1 MEDENVKVTVKIGQR
16 PLTVIIKK
24 EWEHFFLEAEKVI
37 NDSFF
42 DFAKKW
48 QYKDQQDLTN
58 MVLLDFV
65 VKALADKERLREY
78 DEELVPMMESLK
90 QLTEQ
95 FPIDYSFFDRKISRI
110 SSDTFVK
117 LNRITNEGDACHA

>member
-1 MEDENVKVTVKIGQR
+1 MTVKIGQR

-24 EWEHFFLEAEKVI
+24 EWEHYFLEAEKVI

-42 DFAKKW
+42 EFAKKW

-95 FPIDYSFFDRKISRI
+95 FPID
-110 SSDTFVK
+110 
-117 LNRITNEGDACHA
+117 

>member
-24 EWEHFFLEAEKVI
+24 EWEHYFQEAEKVI

-42 DFAKKW
+42 EFAKKW

-95 FPIDYSFFDRKISRI
+95 FPID
-110 SSDTFVK
+110 
-117 LNRITNEGDACHA
+117 

>member
-1 MEDENVKVTVKIGQR
+1 MEGDNIKVTVTIGQR

-24 EWEHFFLEAEKVI
+24 EWEHYFREAEKVI

-48 QYKDQQDLTN
+48 QYKNQQDLTN

-65 VKALADKERLREY
+65 VKGLADKERLGAY
-78 DEELVPMMESLK
+78 DEEVIPMMESLK
-90 QLTEQ
+90 QLTEE
-95 FPIDYSFFDRKISRI
+95 FPID
-110 SSDTFVK
+110 
-117 LNRITNEGDACHA
+117 

>member
-1 MEDENVKVTVKIGQR
+1 MEEENVKVTVKIGQR

-24 EWEHFFLEAEKVI
+24 EWEHYFLEAEKVI

-90 QLTEQ
+90 KLSEE
-95 FPIDYSFFDRKISRI
+95 FPID
-110 SSDTFVK
+110 
-117 LNRITNEGDACHA
+117 

>member
-1 MEDENVKVTVKIGQR
+1 MEEENVKVTVTIGQR
-16 PLTVIIKK
+16 PLTVIIKRD
-24 EWEHFFLEAEKVI
+24 WEHYFREAEKVI
-37 NDSFF
+37 NESFF

-65 VKALADKERLREY
+65 VKGLADKERLKAY

-90 QLTEQ
+90 QLTEE
-95 FPIDYSFFDRKISRI
+95 FPID
-110 SSDTFVK
+110 
-117 LNRITNEGDACHA
+117 

>member
-1 MEDENVKVTVKIGQR
+1 MEEEKIKVTVTIGQR

-24 EWEHFFLEAEKVI
+24 EWEHYFLEAEKVI

-42 DFAKKW
+42 EFAKKW

-58 MVLLDFV
+58 MVMLDLV
-65 VKALADKERLREY
+65 VKALADKERLKEY

-90 QLTEQ
+90 QLTEE
-95 FPIDYSFFDRKISRI
+95 FPID
-110 SSDTFVK
+110 
-117 LNRITNEGDACHA
+117 

>member
-1 MEDENVKVTVKIGQR
+1 MEEDSIKVTVTIGQR

-24 EWEHFFLEAEKVI
+24 EWEHYFLEAEKVI

-42 DFAKKW
+42 EFAKKW

-65 VKALADKERLREY
+65 VKALGDKERLREY

-90 QLTEQ
+90 QLTEE
-95 FPIDYSFFDRKISRI
+95 FPID
-110 SSDTFVK
+110 
-117 LNRITNEGDACHA
+117 

>member
-1 MEDENVKVTVKIGQR
+1 MEEDNIKVTVTIGQR

-24 EWEHFFLEAEKVI
+24 EWEHYFREAEKVI

-65 VKALADKERLREY
+65 VTQGSAALVRPVLRRGGPG
-78 DEELVPMMESLK
+78 LH
-90 QLTEQ
+90 
-95 FPIDYSFFDRKISRI
+95 
-110 SSDTFVK
+110 TFQPV
-117 LNRITNEGDACHA
+117 I

>member
-1 MEDENVKVTVKIGQR
+1 MEEDSKKVTVTIGQR

-24 EWEHFFLEAEKVI
+24 EWEHYFLEAEKVI

-42 DFAKKW
+42 EFAKKW

-65 VKALADKERLREY
+65 VKALGDKERLREY

-90 QLTEQ
+90 QLTEE
-95 FPIDYSFFDRKISRI
+95 FPID
-110 SSDTFVK
+110 
-117 LNRITNEGDACHA
+117 

>member
-1 MEDENVKVTVKIGQR
+1 MEEDSKKVTVTIGQR

-24 EWEHFFLEAEKVI
+24 EWEHYFLEAEKVI

-42 DFAKKW
+42 EFAKKW

-58 MVLLDFV
+58 MVLLNFV
-65 VKALADKERLREY
+65 VKALSDKERLREY

-90 QLTEQ
+90 QLTEE
-95 FPIDYSFFDRKISRI
+95 FPID
-110 SSDTFVK
+110 
-117 LNRITNEGDACHA
+117 

>member
-1 MEDENVKVTVKIGQR
+1 MEQESIKVTVNIGQR

-24 EWEHFFLEAEKVI
+24 EWEHYFLEAEKVI

-58 MVLLDFV
+58 MVLLDMT

-78 DEELVPMMESLK
+78 DEELLPMMESLK
-90 QLTEQ
+90 KLTEE
-95 FPIDYSFFDRKISRI
+95 FPID
-110 SSDTFVK
+110 
-117 LNRITNEGDACHA
+117 

>member
-24 EWEHFFLEAEKVI
+24 EWEHYFLEAEKVI

-42 DFAKKW
+42 EFAKKW

-78 DEELVPMMESLK
+78 DEEVVPMMESLK
-90 QLTEQ
+90 QLTEE
-95 FPIDYSFFDRKISRI
+95 FPID
-110 SSDTFVK
+110 
-117 LNRITNEGDACHA
+117 

>member
-1 MEDENVKVTVKIGQR
+1 MEEENVKVTVKIGQR

-24 EWEHFFLEAEKVI
+24 EWEHYFLEAEKVI

-42 DFAKKW
+42 EFAKKW

-90 QLTEQ
+90 ELTEQ
-95 FPIDYSFFDRKISRI
+95 FPID
-110 SSDTFVK
+110 
-117 LNRITNEGDACHA
+117 

>member
-1 MEDENVKVTVKIGQR
+1 MEEESIKVTVTIGQR

-24 EWEHFFLEAEKVI
+24 EWEHYFLEAEKVI

-42 DFAKKW
+42 EFAKKW

-58 MVLLDFV
+58 MVLLDLV

-78 DEELVPMMESLK
+78 DEELIPMMESLK
-90 QLTEQ
+90 QLTEE
-95 FPIDYSFFDRKISRI
+95 FPID
-110 SSDTFVK
+110 
-117 LNRITNEGDACHA
+117 

>member
-1 MEDENVKVTVKIGQR
+1 MEEENIKVTVTLGQR

-24 EWEHFFLEAEKVI
+24 EWEHYFLEAEKVI

-42 DFAKKW
+42 EFAKKW

-65 VKALADKERLREY
+65 VKALGDKERLKEY

-90 QLTEQ
+90 QLTEE
-95 FPIDYSFFDRKISRI
+95 FPID
-110 SSDTFVK
+110 
-117 LNRITNEGDACHA
+117 

>member
-1 MEDENVKVTVKIGQR
+1 MKVTVKIGQR

-24 EWEHFFLEAEKVI
+24 EWEHYFLEAEKVI

-42 DFAKKW
+42 EFAKKW

-95 FPIDYSFFDRKISRI
+95 FPID
-110 SSDTFVK
+110 
-117 LNRITNEGDACHA
+117 

>member
-1 MEDENVKVTVKIGQR
+1 MEEENVKVTVKIGQR

-24 EWEHFFLEAEKVI
+24 EWEHYFLEAEKVI

-42 DFAKKW
+42 EFAKKW

-90 QLTEQ
+90 QLTEE
-95 FPIDYSFFDRKISRI
+95 FPID
-110 SSDTFVK
+110 
-117 LNRITNEGDACHA
+117 

>member
-1 MEDENVKVTVKIGQR
+1 MEEEDIKVTVTIGQR

-24 EWEHFFLEAEKVI
+24 EWEHYFLEAEKVI

-42 DFAKKW
+42 EFAKKW

-65 VKALADKERLREY
+65 VKALGDKERLREY

-90 QLTEQ
+90 QLTEE
-95 FPIDYSFFDRKISRI
+95 FPID
-110 SSDTFVK
+110 
-117 LNRITNEGDACHA
+117 

>member
-1 MEDENVKVTVKIGQR
+1 MEDENVKVTVKIGQK

-24 EWEHFFLEAEKVI
+24 EWEHYFLEAEKVI

-42 DFAKKW
+42 EFAKKW

-95 FPIDYSFFDRKISRI
+95 FPID
-110 SSDTFVK
+110 
-117 LNRITNEGDACHA
+117 

>member
-1 MEDENVKVTVKIGQR
+1 VTVKIGQR

-24 EWEHFFLEAEKVI
+24 EWEHYFLEAEKVI

-42 DFAKKW
+42 EFAKKW

-95 FPIDYSFFDRKISRI
+95 FPID
-110 SSDTFVK
+110 
-117 LNRITNEGDACHA
+117 

>member
-1 MEDENVKVTVKIGQR
+1 MEEEDIKVTVTIGQR

-24 EWEHFFLEAEKVI
+24 EWEHYFLEAEKVI

-42 DFAKKW
+42 EFAKKW

-90 QLTEQ
+90 QLTEE
-95 FPIDYSFFDRKISRI
+95 FPID
-110 SSDTFVK
+110 
-117 LNRITNEGDACHA
+117 

>member
-1 MEDENVKVTVKIGQR
+1 MEEENVKVTVKIGQR
-16 PLTVIIKK
+16 PLTIIIKK
-24 EWEHFFLEAEKVI
+24 EWEHYFLEAEKVI

-42 DFAKKW
+42 EFAKKW

-95 FPIDYSFFDRKISRI
+95 FPID
-110 SSDTFVK
+110 
-117 LNRITNEGDACHA
+117 

>member
-1 MEDENVKVTVKIGQR
+1 MEDDNIKVTVTIGQN

-24 EWEHFFLEAEKVI
+24 EWEHYFREAEKVI

-48 QYKDQQDLTN
+48 QYKNQQDLTN

-65 VKALADKERLREY
+65 VKGLADKERLKEY
-78 DEELVPMMESLK
+78 DEDLIPMMESLK
-90 QLTEQ
+90 KLTEE
-95 FPIDYSFFDRKISRI
+95 FPID
-110 SSDTFVK
+110 
-117 LNRITNEGDACHA
+117 

>member
-1 MEDENVKVTVKIGQR
+1 MEEESIKVTVNIGQR

-24 EWEHFFLEAEKVI
+24 EWEHYFLEAEKVI

-58 MVLLDFV
+58 MVLLDMT

-78 DEELVPMMESLK
+78 DEELLPMMESLK
-90 QLTEQ
+90 KLTEE
-95 FPIDYSFFDRKISRI
+95 FPID
-110 SSDTFVK
+110 
-117 LNRITNEGDACHA
+117 

>member
-1 MEDENVKVTVKIGQR
+1 MEEENVKVTVTIGQK
-16 PLTVIIKK
+16 PLTVIIKRD
-24 EWEHFFLEAEKVI
+24 WEHYFREAEKVI
-37 NDSFF
+37 NESVF

-65 VKALADKERLREY
+65 VKGLADKERLKEY

-90 QLTEQ
+90 QLTEE
-95 FPIDYSFFDRKISRI
+95 FPID
-110 SSDTFVK
+110 
-117 LNRITNEGDACHA
+117 

>member
-1 MEDENVKVTVKIGQR
+1 MEDDNIKVTVTIGQN

-24 EWEHFFLEAEKVI
+24 EWEHYVREAEKVI

-48 QYKDQQDLTN
+48 QYKNQQGLTN

-65 VKALADKERLREY
+65 VKGLADKERLKEY
-78 DEELVPMMESLK
+78 DEELIPMMESLK
-90 QLTEQ
+90 KLTEE
-95 FPIDYSFFDRKISRI
+95 FPID
-110 SSDTFVK
+110 
-117 LNRITNEGDACHA
+117 

>member
-1 MEDENVKVTVKIGQR
+1 MDEDSKKVTVTIGQR

-24 EWEHFFLEAEKVI
+24 EWEHYFLEAEKVI

-42 DFAKKW
+42 EFAKKW

-65 VKALADKERLREY
+65 VKALGDKERLREY

-90 QLTEQ
+90 QLTEE
-95 FPIDYSFFDRKISRI
+95 FPID
-110 SSDTFVK
+110 
-117 LNRITNEGDACHA
+117 

>member
-1 MEDENVKVTVKIGQR
+1 MEEENVKVTVKIGQR

-24 EWEHFFLEAEKVI
+24 EWEHYFLEAEKVI

-65 VKALADKERLREY
+65 VKALADKERLKEY
-78 DEELVPMMESLK
+78 DEELIPMMESLK
-90 QLTEQ
+90 ALTEE
-95 FPIDYSFFDRKISRI
+95 FPID
-110 SSDTFVK
+110 
-117 LNRITNEGDACHA
+117 

>member
-1 MEDENVKVTVKIGQR
+1 MGEDSKKVTVTIGQR

-24 EWEHFFLEAEKVI
+24 EWEHYFLEAEKVI

-42 DFAKKW
+42 EFAKKW

-65 VKALADKERLREY
+65 VKALGDKERLREY

-90 QLTEQ
+90 QLTEE
-95 FPIDYSFFDRKISRI
+95 FPID
-110 SSDTFVK
+110 
-117 LNRITNEGDACHA
+117 

>member
-1 MEDENVKVTVKIGQR
+1 MDEDSKKVTVTIGQR

-24 EWEHFFLEAEKVI
+24 EWEHYFLEAEKVI

-42 DFAKKW
+42 EFAKKW

-58 MVLLDFV
+58 MVLLDLV

-78 DEELVPMMESLK
+78 DEELIPMMESLK
-90 QLTEQ
+90 QLTEE
-95 FPIDYSFFDRKISRI
+95 FPID
-110 SSDTFVK
+110 
-117 LNRITNEGDACHA
+117 